1 MSAVKQ
7 IKLDYDSYKYLY
19 ETESEKVA
27 LLTTVCSEATA
38 ALVQQLKTENNEL
51 KLQNSN
57 LIGQLSKAEDSIK
70 TMNSMV
76 NDVKAA
82 YENKL
87 KQQEFKNSYTVVEA
101 KATSAKQARSSERAK
116 IRATEVKPLKDEND
130 KLLETINNI
139 TSQHYKEFTDFV
151 NLSVKQH
158 DELVDMLTKIIDLVS
173 NDDKKNSLKSDIE
186 KLTIKQENEIIHSML
201 SSGCSNTE
209 IADRLWPTLGRRYTK
224 LSERL
229 RSNSYL
235 KMYLT

>member
-7 IKLDYDSYKYLY
+7 MKLDYDSYKYLY
-19 ETESEKVA
+19 ETESEKVK

-38 ALVQQLKTENNEL
+38 ALVQQLQTENNEL

-82 YENKL
+82 YETKL
-87 KQQEFKNSYTVVEA
+87 KQQESRNNYTVAEA
-101 KATSAKQARSSERAK
+101 KATSAKQARSNERAK
-116 IRATEVKPLKDEND
+116 VRATEVKPLKAEND

-139 TSQHYKEFTDFV
+139 TSQHYNEFTDFV
-151 NLSVKQH
+151 KLSVKQH
-158 DELVDMLTKIIDLVS
+158 DELVNMLTKIIDLVS
-173 NDDKKNSLKSDIE
+173 NEDTKNSLKNDVE
-186 KLTIKQENEIIHSML
+186 KLTIKQENEVIHSML

-209 IADRLWPTLGRRYTK
+209 IADRLWPTLGRRYAK

-229 RSNSYL
+229 KSNSYINMFL
-235 KMYLT
+235 P

>member
-7 IKLDYDSYKYLY
+7 IKLDSDSYKYLY

-70 TMNSMV
+70 TMNNMV

-87 KQQEFKNSYTVVEA
+87 KQQEFKNSYTIVEA

-116 IRATEVKPLKDEND
+116 VRATEVKPLKAEND

-139 TSQHYKEFTDFV
+139 TSQHYNEFTDFV
-151 NLSVKQH
+151 KLSVKQH

-173 NDDKKNSLKSDIE
+173 NDDKKNSLKNDIE
-186 KLTIKQENEIIHSML
+186 KLTIKQENEIIHSMI

-209 IADRLWPTLGRRYTK
+209 IADRLWPTLGRRYVK

-229 RSNSYL
+229 KSNSYL

>member
-76 NDVKAA
+76 NDVKTA

>member
-7 IKLDYDSYKYLY
+7 MKLDNESYKYLY

-57 LIGQLSKAEDSIK
+57 LTGQLSKAEDSIK
-70 TMNSMV
+70 TMNNMV
-76 NDVKAA
+76 NDVKDA
-82 YENKL
+82 YEDKL
-87 KQQEFKNSYTVVEA
+87 KQQEFKNNYTVIEA

-139 TSQHYKEFTDFV
+139 TSKHYKEFTDFV

-158 DELVDMLTKIIDLVS
+158 DELVDMLTKIMDLVS

>member
-7 IKLDYDSYKYLY
+7 MKLDNDSYKYLY

-38 ALVQQLKTENNEL
+38 ALVQQLKTENSEL

-57 LIGQLSKAEDSIK
+57 LIGQISKAEDSIK

-87 KQQEFKNSYTVVEA
+87 KQQEFKNSYTVAEA

-116 IRATEVKPLKDEND
+116 VRATEVKPLKAEND

-158 DELVDMLTKIIDLVS
+158 DELVNMLTKIINLVS
-173 NDDKKNSLKSDIE
+173 NDDIKNSLKNDIE

-209 IADRLWPTLGRRYTK
+209 IADRLWPTLGRRYAK

-229 RSNSYL
+229 KSNSYL
-235 KMYLT
+235 KMYLP

>member
-7 IKLDYDSYKYLY
+7 MKLDNDSYKYLY

-38 ALVQQLKTENNEL
+38 ALVKQLKTENNEL

-70 TMNSMV
+70 TMNNMV
-76 NDVKAA
+76 NDVKTV

-87 KQQEFKNSYTVVEA
+87 KQQEFKNSYTIVEA

-116 IRATEVKPLKDEND
+116 VRATEVKPLKDEND

-173 NDDKKNSLKSDIE
+173 NDDKKNSLKNDIE
-186 KLTIKQENEIIHSML
+186 KLTIKQENEIIHSMI

-209 IADRLWPTLGRRYTK
+209 IADRLWPTLGRRYVK

-229 RSNSYL
+229 KSNSYL

>member
-7 IKLDYDSYKYLY
+7 MKLDSDSYKRLY

-38 ALVQQLKTENNEL
+38 ALIQQLKTENSEL

-70 TMNSMV
+70 AMNNMV

-87 KQQEFKNSYTVVEA
+87 KQQEFKNSYTVAEA
-101 KATSAKQARSSERAK
+101 KATSAKQARSSERSK
-116 IRATEVKPLKDEND
+116 VRATEVKPLKAEND

-158 DELVDMLTKIIDLVS
+158 DELVNMLTKIINLVS
-173 NDDKKNSLKSDIE
+173 NEDTKNSLKNDIE

-209 IADRLWPTLGRRYTK
+209 IADRLWPTLGRRYAK

-229 RSNSYL
+229 KSNSYL
-235 KMYLT
+235 SMYMP

>member
-7 IKLDYDSYKYLY
+7 MKLDSDSYRYLY

-57 LIGQLSKAEDSIK
+57 LTGQLSKAEDSIK
-70 TMNSMV
+70 TMNSIV
-76 NDVKAA
+76 NDVKTA

-87 KQQEFKNSYTVVEA
+87 KQQEFKNSYTVIEA
-101 KATSAKQARSSERAK
+101 KATSAKQARNSERAK

-139 TSQHYKEFTDFV
+139 TSKHYKEFTDFV

-158 DELVDMLTKIIDLVS
+158 DELVNMLTKIIDLVS

-229 RSNSYL
+229 KSNSYL

>member
-38 ALVQQLKTENNEL
+38 ALVQQLKTENNEV

>member
-1 MSAVKQ
+1 MQAVKQ
-7 IKLDYDSYKYLY
+7 IKLDSDSYKYLY

-116 IRATEVKPLKDEND
+116 VRATEVKPLKAEND

-158 DELVDMLTKIIDLVS
+158 DELVDMLTKILDLVN

>member
-1 MSAVKQ
+1 MQ
-7 IKLDYDSYKYLY
+7 LCQLDNDSYKYLY

-38 ALVQQLKTENNEL
+38 ALVQQLKTENSEL

-70 TMNSMV
+70 TMNNMV

-87 KQQEFKNSYTVVEA
+87 KQQEFKNSYTVAEA
-101 KATSAKQARSSERAK
+101 KSTSAKQARSNERAK
-116 IRATEVKPLKDEND
+116 VRATEVKPLKAEND

-158 DELVDMLTKIIDLVS
+158 DELVDMLTKIINLVS
-173 NDDKKNSLKSDIE
+173 NEDTKNSLKNDIE

-209 IADRLWPTLGRRYTK
+209 IADRLWPTLGRRYAK

-229 RSNSYL
+229 KSNSYL
-235 KMYLT
+235 NMYLP